1 MTIGIMPHL
10 TANQAMVLLDIY
22 RGTIDPARHTG
33 TVQHDLIMLLHKEYI
48 QIDSAVGTK
57 FSTTI
62 CGEERVKHML
72 N

>member
-33 TVQHDLIMLLHKEYI
+33 TVQHDLTMLLHKEYI
-48 QIDSAVGTK
+48 QIDSSGY
-57 FSTTI
+57 STTI

>member
-22 RGTIDPARHTG
+22 RGTIDLARHTG

-48 QIDSAVGTK
+48 QLDSAGTY
-57 FSTTI
+57 STTI